1 MNLFT
6 LFLLFHRAH
15 GIIVGEKRI
24 KTEEQGD
31 VEPRTRMKTIL
42 VLNPKGGAGKTTIAT
57 NLASCFA
64 AAEVPT
70 TLMDYDPQGSSMN
83 WLRLRPPHA
92 APIHCANGAPERRDR
107 LRSFESY
114 VPRETQ
120 RLIIDAPAGS
130 SGMLL
135 QEMVERAHCI
145 LVPVVPSTID
155 LHATANFLRDLVSFS
170 RVRSGSVPLAV
181 VANKVRRSM
190 PAYRPLEA
198 FLQSANLK
206 LLARLLDSDVFLRT
220 AESGLGIFELDEN
233 LAVSERK
240 QFLPIVQ
247 WVEDRPLAQVAHGA
261 APTHDGVVYSLARS
275 RSA

>member
-1 MNLFT
+1 
-6 LFLLFHRAH
+6 
-15 GIIVGEKRI
+15 
-24 KTEEQGD
+24 
-31 VEPRTRMKTIL
+31 MKTTL

-64 AAEVPT
+64 AAELPT

-92 APIHCANGAPERRDR
+92 FPIHCANGAPERRDR
-107 LRSFESY
+107 LRSFESH
-114 VPRETQ
+114 VPRATR

-130 SGMLL
+130 SGMLVR
-135 QEMVERAHCI
+135 EMLERAHCV

-155 LHATANFLRDLVSFS
+155 LHATANFLRELGSYS
-170 RVRSGSVPLAV
+170 RVRSGSVTLAV

-190 PAYRPLEA
+190 PAYRPLEN
-198 FLQSANLK
+198 FLQAANLK
-206 LLARLLDSDVFLRT
+206 LLARLLDSDVFLRS

-233 LAVSERK
+233 LSVSERK
-240 QFLPIVQ
+240 QFMPIVE
-247 WVEDRPLAQVAHGA
+247 WVEDRQVPQA
-261 APTHDGVVYSLARS
+261 AAAHDGVVYSLARS

>member
-1 MNLFT
+1 
-6 LFLLFHRAH
+6 
-15 GIIVGEKRI
+15 
-24 KTEEQGD
+24 
-31 VEPRTRMKTIL
+31 MKTTL

-83 WLRLRPPHA
+83 WLRLRPVHA
-92 APIHCANGAPERRDR
+92 FPIHCANGAPERRDR

-114 VPRETQ
+114 VPRETR

-135 QEMVERAHCI
+135 KEMIERAHCI
-145 LVPVVPSTID
+145 VVPVVPSVID
-155 LHATANFLRDLVSFS
+155 LHATGNFLRELAAFP
-170 RVRSGSVPLAV
+170 RVRSGAVPLAV

-198 FLQSANLK
+198 LLQAAGLK
-206 LLARLLDSDVFLRT
+206 LLARLLDSDVFLRS

-233 LAVSERK
+233 LSVSERK
-240 QFLPIVQ
+240 QFLPIVE
-247 WVEDRPLAQVAHGA
+247 WVEDRPVPQP
-261 APTHDGVVYSLARS
+261 APARDGVVYSLARS